1 MSMPPSVWG
10 EGDERSEKRVAGIK
24 GIYYTNTALV

>member
-1 MSMPPSVWG
+1 MSMPHSVRG
-10 EGDERSEKRVAGIK
+10 EGAERSEKRVAGIE